1 MSLADLDGFE
11 GKVALITGGARGQG
25 RSHAL
30 RLAEAGVDIVVCDA
44 CTRIPAASYA
54 MPTLEDLQETAQLI
68 QDMDRRVIARQV
80 DVRDL
85 GALEALVA
93 ETRDELGRL
102 DFVVANAAIASYGTA
117 LELSDDAWQ
126 ELIDIN
132 LIGVWH
138 TVRAAAPLVIE
149 GRRGG
154 SIVLTSSA
162 AGERGLYGLV
172 HYVAAKHG
180 VVGMARALA
189 NEFGQHNVRV
199 NAVLPGTVNT
209 PMAANP
215 ATYALYRPDLES
227 PTVED
232 CEEVMLGLN
241 LLPVKWVEA
250 ADISNAVAFLLSD
263 QSRYVTGISLPVDAG
278 YVTKTI

>member
-1 MSLADLDGFE
+1 MTDTDRDGFT

-25 RSHAL
+25 RQHAV
-30 RLAEAGVDIVVCDA
+30 RLAEQGVDIVVCDA
-44 CTRIPAASYA
+44 CAPVAAANYS
-54 MPTLEDLQETAQLI
+54 MPSVEDLEQTAQLV
-68 QDMDRRVIARQV
+68 QDLDRRVIARQL

-85 GALEALVA
+85 PALEALVA
-93 ETRDELGRL
+93 ETRQEFGRL
-102 DFVVANAAIASYGTA
+102 DMVIANAAIASYGMS
-117 LELSDDAWQ
+117 LELSDETWH

-138 TVRAAAPLVIE
+138 TVRAAVPLVIE
-149 GRRGG
+149 GGRGG
-154 SIVLTSSA
+154 AVVLTSSS
-162 AGERGLYGLV
+162 AGARGLYGLV

-189 NEFGQHNVRV
+189 NEFGQHNIRV

-209 PMAANP
+209 PMAANL
-215 ATYALYRPDLES
+215 ATYRLYRPDLEN
-227 PTVED
+227 PTLED
-232 CEEVMLGLN
+232 CEQVMLGLN

-250 ADISNAVAFLLSD
+250 IDISNAVVWLCSD

-278 YVTKTI
+278 YITKTI